1 MPTQGWEE
9 SQLCSSYPPPAFSC
23 ERQIKQFLEGEI
35 LSPVCI
41 WVAFWTGRMQSHAVT
56 KEAKQ
61 RKEVGVRCLREN
73 RKIIR
78 DNK

>member
-1 MPTQGWEE
+1 
-9 SQLCSSYPPPAFSC
+9 
-23 ERQIKQFLEGEI
+23 
-35 LSPVCI
+35 
-41 WVAFWTGRMQSHAVT
+41 MQSHAVT

-61 RKEVGVRCLREN
+61 RKEVGVRCLRGN

>member
-41 WVAFWTGRMQSHAVT
+41 WVGFLDRKDAEPCGYKGS
-56 KEAKQ
+56 EAEKGGWC
-61 RKEVGVRCLREN
+61 EMLEGE
-73 RKIIR
+73 
-78 DNK
+78 